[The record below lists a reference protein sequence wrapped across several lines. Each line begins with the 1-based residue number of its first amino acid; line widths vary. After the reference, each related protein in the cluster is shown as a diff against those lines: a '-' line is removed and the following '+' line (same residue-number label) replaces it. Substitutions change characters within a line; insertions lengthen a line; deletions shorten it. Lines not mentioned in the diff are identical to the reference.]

1 MLALLPLAI
10 PGALV
15 HLPVG
20 WIAATVGERFSYE
33 MDDIATLKVFATI
46 LLLPLIYL
54 TIAIV
59 VGMYF
64 GIWWALIAMIALS
77 FSFVASVRVIE
88 AEAGLLISMMSVLRL
103 TRLGSEVEDLRN
115 TRTALVNTVRSLA
128 DRLSDPTVPRMFA
141 AEDFGRRNGK

>member
-1 MLALLPLAI
+1 
-10 PGALV
+10 V

-141 AEDFGRRNGK
+141 A